1 MYTFS
6 LFNKAI
12 FSFDIALAIPPKPS
26 LPATLVVNLCIFS
39 QYFFICLLV
48 CTYVCLDA
56 CMWKLGESLQVG
68 LLSFHHVGP
77 GPEMWIII
85 NPCTSAFSWLSH
97 VSCLSI
103 YF

>member
-12 FSFDIALAIPPKPS
+12 FSFDIALAIPRKPS
-26 LPATLVVNLCIFS
+26 LPATLVVSLCIFS

-68 LLSFHHVGP
+68 LLSFHHVRP
-77 GPEMWIII
+77 GHEMWIII
-85 NPCTSAFSWLSH
+85 SPCTSAFSWSSH
-97 VSCLSI
+97 VSCPSI